1 MGLTLSLLLNR
12 CLSVCLYIGVIEET
26 LNISIMMISRLQS
39 LSEMMMMM
47 MMMIAAG
54 SSQQNITSPIN
65 DMHGAKLAM
74 PLCK

>member
-1 MGLTLSLLLNR
+1 
-12 CLSVCLYIGVIEET
+12 VIEET

-39 LSEMMMMM
+39 LSEMM